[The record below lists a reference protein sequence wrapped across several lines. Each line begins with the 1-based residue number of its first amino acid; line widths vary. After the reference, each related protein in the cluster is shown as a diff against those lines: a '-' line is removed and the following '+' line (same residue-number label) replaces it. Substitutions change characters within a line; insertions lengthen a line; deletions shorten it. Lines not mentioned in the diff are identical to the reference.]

1 MTREDVWASIDT
13 VIQATIMLAGV
24 WYLVNL

>member
-13 VIQATIMLAGV
+13 MIQATILLAGV
-24 WYLVNL
+24 WYLIHL